1 MAKCSRKK
9 CQEEISANPE
19 AAKKRLCDKHYRTF
33 RRNEYERYLQ
43 SERQCKYCK
52 KPLSGSRNKI
62 YCSAKHRQLGSRKI
76 SEQLIFDITHYSYWF
91 HIQEAIKRNPLQLGS
106 IDSIDDIV
114 DFFNLYIRKATHQRS
129 YYAPCP
135 TASQSRPTPLLRL
148 EVCHRY
154 PNSKGGANTS
164 MNLFLGPSRI
174 NRMVKDTIPDM
185 SQGAEFCGVKSPN
198 AAISMKSSLYDALVD
213 KFGLEKLTESLQRVK
228 KPRLFT
234 GNVFRHVEFTGT
246 PSALPLYSLFTEEIR
261 RANPTHTDWLDILSN
276 LRKQFGLVYPLYVE
290 LIAAMGFYA
299 VLTGDRKRFLQRLFR
314 FPQVYTVHQCRAV
327 HHRSYGKF
335 MSLLIRKYMMEFFS
349 VDVKG
354 QENAVH
360 FYNSLFTQD
369 MVRYQ
374 PWDNELVFFIYEKGK
389 RREYYPTFSA
399 LPSLPQ
405 SPYRNENGVFEKEFK
420 LF

>member
-1 MAKCSRKK
+1 
-9 CQEEISANPE
+9 
-19 AAKKRLCDKHYRTF
+19 
-33 RRNEYERYLQ
+33 
-43 SERQCKYCK
+43 
-52 KPLSGSRNKI
+52 
-62 YCSAKHRQLGSRKI
+62 
-76 SEQLIFDITHYSYWF
+76 
-91 HIQEAIKRNPLQLGS
+91 
-106 IDSIDDIV
+106 
-114 DFFNLYIRKATHQRS
+114 
-129 YYAPCP
+129 
-135 TASQSRPTPLLRL
+135 
-148 EVCHRY
+148 
-154 PNSKGGANTS
+154 

-290 LIAAMGFYA
+290 LIAALGFYA

-335 MSLLIRKYMMEFFS
+335 LSLLIRKYMMEFFS
-349 VDVKG
+349 IDVKG

-374 PWDNELVFFIYEKGK
+374 PWDNELVFFLSMKK
-389 RREYYPTFSA
+389 AREENTTLHSQ
-399 LPSLPQ
+399 PSHH
-405 SPYRNENGVFEKEFK
+405 SPITIQERKWRF
-420 LF
+420 